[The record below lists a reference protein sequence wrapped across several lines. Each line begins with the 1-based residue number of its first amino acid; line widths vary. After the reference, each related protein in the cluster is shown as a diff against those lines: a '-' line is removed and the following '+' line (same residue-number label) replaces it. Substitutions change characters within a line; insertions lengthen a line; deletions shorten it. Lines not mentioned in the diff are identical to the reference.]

1 MSVIDSM
8 ASSFKNLKNKIAGG
22 VKYLTLDLL
31 GTSSNLYRPAIEELF
46 KEMEFISDWIQE
58 SSGSPPSGG
67 KPDKDLCFKLAQI
80 SKFINDCV
88 LGVVLGDLSVLI
100 EHY

>member
-46 KEMEFISDWIQE
+46 REMEFVSDWI
-58 SSGSPPSGG
+58 
-67 KPDKDLCFKLAQI
+67 
-80 SKFINDCV
+80 
-88 LGVVLGDLSVLI
+88 
-100 EHY
+100 